1 MWVSSG
7 EVSVMTG
14 KKVVLVALTVLV
26 WSCRPPPPEK
36 AANSGKK
43 VTASATGADV
53 DAIRDLLRRLSSAVN
68 TNNSQRSAALF
79 TEHGTLLPHGEDAVV
94 GDDNIR
100 AWFDSQFER
109 FTYGN
114 NEMVI
119 DEVEVGGNWAFARG
133 PFHQTVTTGTSGE
146 RVPVEGKY
154 MITFERQTDG
164 RWKVA
169 NAIWN
174 LDKPSGSPR

>member
-1 MWVSSG
+1 
-7 EVSVMTG
+7 MTCM
-14 KKVVLVALTVLV
+14 KFVLVTLTVLLPG
-26 WSCRPPPPEK
+26 CRALPPEK
-36 AANSGKK
+36 AVNSAKK
-43 VTASATGADV
+43 ITSSATEPDV
-53 DAIRDLLRRLSSAVN
+53 EAIRQLLGRLSAAIN
-68 TNNSQRSAALF
+68 TNNSQRSVALF

-100 AWFDSQFER
+100 AWFDNQFEH

-133 PFHQTVTTGTSGE
+133 PFHQTVTTGNRGAPVS
-146 RVPVEGKY
+146 VEGKY

-174 LDKPSGSPR
+174 LDKPSAPQP